1 MHEEP
6 QQEVVDYSSL
16 GRPLQELFEGCIAR
30 FPSKFIGRGELC
42 SAPLAV
48 RKEADAIPGTLR
60 SPWDKK
66 VEEAELFVP
75 HNLWTMGQRP
85 TTLHSLEPDSY
96 ESTPSGLKLKDYQR
110 RAVTFLRNV
119 EDLDQGAILGADA
132 GTGKSIT
139 VLQALWLDGFLQQP
153 GLIIGPLGAQGVWCG
168 PNSDATK
175 HYGLTVKP
183 LEGTTPSMQMLQQ
196 GGWFFIHYEIV
207 RAWQS
212 WLNLHLKPAAIVI
225 DECHMA
231 LNCMGK
237 RWESL
242 LSTVSLRQTKR
253 RFGLTGTPVPKTRLD
268 LYGQLSLVQPGQ
280 WGNRHYDYGVRYCG
294 GRKMS
299 HEEGKG
305 HWVFDAQ
312 TNTDELR
319 ARLAGVYLRFSKMD
333 VAHDLPTLVRHRV
346 EVSLPEMLWK
356 EYRQARNAIVK
367 YREARGLNQPVEKV
381 KFGSMEIDVSGTEE
395 KKHKALQLVTTT
407 TLKSILDRGK
417 VELAFDIIL
426 SVFEKH
432 QRLVVFTWKRDS
444 AKLLYDKLVEAYQ
457 GTQAQI
463 FGPIDGSTKC
473 PWPKRR
479 QIAAEFATAPSSIL
493 VATRGSVGIAINDLS
508 AADACIQITPDWNPD
523 GNLQA
528 ESRLHREG
536 ATADEIHSYYMLA
549 KGTLDDR
556 VLELLD
562 TKSREAATLAGTD
575 KAGMHLALD
584 LDPTIGDDNWSID
597 EICNMIGEIEEW

>member
-1 MHEEP
+1 MADELPEI
-6 QQEVVDYSSL
+6 VDYSTL
-16 GRPLQELFEGCIAR
+16 GRPLQELLEGCVVR

-42 SAPLAV
+42 SAP
-48 RKEADAIPGTLR
+48 ADTIKDLDAMPGVLK
-60 SPWDKK
+60 SPWD
-66 VEEAELFVP
+66 AELADATLFVP
-75 HNLWTMGQRP
+75 RNLWTMGQRP
-85 TTLHSLEPDSY
+85 TTLHSLEPDTY
-96 ESTPSGLKLKDYQR
+96 EVTPSGLKLKDYQR
-110 RAVTFLRNV
+110 RSVTFLRNV
-119 EDLDQGAILGADA
+119 GELDQGAILGADA

-139 VLQALWLDGFLQQP
+139 VLQALWLDGYLQKP

-168 PNSDATK
+168 PSSDATK
-175 HYGLTVKP
+175 HYGLVVRP
-183 LEGTTPSMQMLQQ
+183 LEGSTPDMALLKQ

-212 WLNLHLKPAAIVI
+212 WLSMHLQPVALVI

-231 LNCMGK
+231 LNCQGK

-242 LSTVSLRQTKR
+242 LSVSSMRHTKR
-253 RFGLTGTPVPKTRLD
+253 RYGLTGTPVPKSRLD
-268 LYGQLSLVQPGQ
+268 LYGQLAFVQPGQ
-280 WGNRHYDYGVRYCG
+280 WGNKHYDFGVRWSG
-294 GRKMS
+294 GRRTT

-319 ARLAGVYLRFSKMD
+319 ARLAGVYLRYSKMD
-333 VAHDLPTLVRHRV
+333 VAHDLPKLVRHRLEIQLPP
-346 EVSLPEMLWK
+346 EVWK
-356 EYRQARNAIVK
+356 EYREARNTIVK
-367 YREARGLNQPVEKV
+367 YREARGLNQKVEKV
-381 KFGSMEIDVSGTEE
+381 SFGGVEIDVSDASE
-395 KKHKALQLVTTT
+395 KKNKALQLITTT

-417 VELAFDIIL
+417 VSLAFDTIVD
-426 SVFEKH
+426 VFSQH
-432 QRLVVFTWKRDS
+432 RRLVVFTWKRDS
-444 AKLLYDKLVEAYQ
+444 AKLLHEKLTAYYAS
-457 GTQAQI
+457 TSTVVY
-463 FGPIDGSTKC
+463 GPIDGSSKC

-479 QIAAEFATAPSSIL
+479 ETAAAFAAEESSIL

-536 ATADEIHSYYMLA
+536 ATALEIHSYYMLA

-556 VLELLD
+556 ILELLD
-562 TKSREAATLAGTD
+562 TKSREAAALAKTD
-575 KAGMHLALD
+575 SAGMHLALD
-584 LDPTIGDDNWSID
+584 LDPTIGDDSWSID